1 MINGYFGDCDDG
13 GDGDGGDDDDNC
25 DDGDDVRQQLIDDLG
40 SVARRLQSPM
50 MTSFKKSLIT

>member
-1 MINGYFGDCDDG
+1 MINGYFGDGD
-13 GDGDGGDDDDNC
+13 DGDGGDNDDNC

>member
-1 MINGYFGDCDDG
+1 MINGYFGDGDDG
-13 GDGDGGDDDDNC
+13 GDGGGDDDNC